1 MIFQLITKCNRLDKS
16 IKMIL
21 CIDTKVK
28 CKGVNNILKDF
39 EMIVKK
45 FPKNDDI
52 TIYPISDVHLGAAEY
67 MANEWQAFCKK
78 VLDKGA
84 LYRL

>member
-1 MIFQLITKCNRLDKS
+1 
-16 IKMIL
+16 
-21 CIDTKVK
+21 
-28 CKGVNNILKDF
+28 
-39 EMIVKK
+39 MIVKK

-78 VLDKGA
+78 VLDNPKMINYYNLIAIRKAMMGRSRFSKNLQIA
-84 LYRL
+84 AGW